1 MISKYLIN
9 YRNVTII
16 TVFSASFGFL
26 RNIFLGRALSISDFS
41 KYSLALTLIA
51 ILSAFLLFGQHKGY
65 VRFFIKNSLE
75 DYNWKKPIYFLIIIS
90 ASVSLITLPI
100 ISSYYEVDFSFVFFC
115 FCTIIS
121 SIIVEMSANVLK
133 SIKEFNYAIV
143 IQRTNKII
151 IALLILLVYLF
162 DKLIL
167 GNIFFLLG
175 AVNAIYS
182 IFVLIITYKKIKTG
196 FKKIPTSS
204 IKAGFYFHLQDIIV
218 LIQVYGINL
227 IIVEK
232 LGLESLGVF
241 FALSV
246 ILRIFEVFNQSTD
259 FITMPSSGSFNGKT
273 VSIILKK
280 NILIGLIISLFFIFL
295 GDNFLSFIYN
305 GKYDDYLNLILWV
318 CILGAIKLLE
328 IIPSSIIS
336 GIFKRKVLKRYVL
349 FNVGMTLIMIPIS
362 IVLMSIFNLLGAI
375 ISLLIIHI
383 FKAFY
388 GFFLLLNKYK
398 AKVEGF

>member
-26 RNIFLGRALSISDFS
+26 RNIILGRALSISDFS

-65 VRFFIKNSLE
+65 IRFFIKNSLE

-90 ASVSLITLPI
+90 ASISLITLPI
-100 ISSYYEVDFSFVFFC
+100 ISNYYVVDFSFIFFC
-115 FCTIIS
+115 FCTIVS
-121 SIIVEMSANVLK
+121 SIIVEMSVNVLK
-133 SIKEFNYAIV
+133 TIKEFNYAII

-151 IALLILLVYLF
+151 IALLV
-162 DKLIL
+162 LIVFL
-167 GNIFFLLG
+167 IDQLMLTKVFFLLG
-175 AVNAIYS
+175 LVNAIYS
-182 IFVLIITYKKIKTG
+182 IFVSIFTYKKIKSG
-196 FKKIPTSS
+196 SKKIPTRS

-218 LIQVYGINL
+218 LFQTYGINL

-241 FALSV
+241 FALSI
-246 ILRIFEVFNQSTD
+246 ILRIFEIFNQATD
-259 FITMPSSGSFNGKT
+259 FITMPSSGLFNEKS

-280 NILIGLIISLFFIFL
+280 NTFIGLIISLFFIFL
-295 GDNFLSFIYN
+295 GDDFLSFIYN
-305 GKYDDYLNLILWV
+305 GKYDDYFGLIHWV
-318 CILGAIKLLE
+318 CTLGVIKLLE

-336 GIFKRKVLKRYVL
+336 GIFKRKILKRYVF
-349 FNVGMTLIMIPIS
+349 FNLGMTLIMIPLS
-362 IVLMSIFNLLGAI
+362 IVLMSTFNLLGAI
-375 ISLLIIHI
+375 ISLLMIHT

-388 GFFLLLNKYK
+388 GYFLLVKKYMS
-398 AKVEGF
+398 KVDDF

>member
-26 RNIFLGRALSISDFS
+26 RNIILGRTLSISDFS

-65 VRFFIKNSLE
+65 IRFFIKNSLE

-90 ASVSLITLPI
+90 SFISLIVLPI
-100 ISSYYEVDFSFVFFC
+100 ISSYYEVDLSFILFC
-115 FCTIIS
+115 FCTIVS

-133 SIKEFNYAIV
+133 TIKDFNNAII

-151 IALLILLVYLF
+151 IALLVLIIFLF
-162 DKLIL
+162 DQLMLTK
-167 GNIFFLLG
+167 IFFLLG
-175 AVNAIYS
+175 FVNAVYS
-182 IFVLIITYKKIKTG
+182 IFIFIIIYKKIKSG
-196 FKKIPTSS
+196 SKKIPTSS
-204 IKAGFYFHLQDIIV
+204 IKAGFYFHLQDIII
-218 LIQVYGINL
+218 LLQTYGINL

-241 FALSV
+241 FALSI
-246 ILRIFEVFNQSTD
+246 ILRIFEIFNQSTD
-259 FITMPSSGSFNGKT
+259 FITMPFSGSFNGKT

-280 NILIGLIISLFFIFL
+280 NILIGLIISVFFIFL

-305 GKYDDYLNLILWV
+305 GKYDDYLNLVHWV
-318 CILGAIKLLE
+318 CILGIIKLLE

-336 GIFKRKVLKRYVL
+336 GIFKRKILKRYVL
-349 FNVGMTLIMIPIS
+349 FNLGMTLIIIPLS
-362 IVLMSIFNLLGAI
+362 IVLMSTFNLLGAI
-375 ISLLIIHI
+375 ISLLMIHA

-388 GFFLLLNKYK
+388 GFFLLLRKYMS
-398 AKVEGF
+398 KVESF